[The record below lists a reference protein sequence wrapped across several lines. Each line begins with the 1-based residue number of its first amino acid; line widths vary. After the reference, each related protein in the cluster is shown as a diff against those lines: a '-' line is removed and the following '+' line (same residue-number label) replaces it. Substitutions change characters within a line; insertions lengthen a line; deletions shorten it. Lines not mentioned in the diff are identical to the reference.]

1 MKQLEIEPEFLKLYH
16 LIPKDKKRQ
25 LVTILGYKTCSGF
38 ISKYKI
44 TDKEMELL
52 QKFVGPYVDNSLSNT
67 ILNYVPFDKEQ
78 VLKHYNALTKLISTA
93 AFQHNKPHEKDRLID
108 YQLDISRQL
117 MRLET
122 Y

>member
-52 QKFVGPYVDNSLSNT
+52 QKFVSPYVDSNT

-93 AFQHNKPHEKDRLID
+93 AFQHNKAHEKDRLID
-108 YQLDISRQL
+108 YQLDLSRQL

>member
-1 MKQLEIEPEFLKLYH
+1 MKQLEIQPEFLRLYH

-38 ISKYKI
+38 ISKHKI

-52 QKFVGPYVDNSLSNT
+52 QKFVSHNSLSNT

-78 VLKHYNALTKLISTA
+78 VLKHYNALTKLISTHT
-93 AFQHNKPHEKDRLID
+93 FQNNKPHDKSRLID
-108 YQLDISRQL
+108 YQLSLSKQL
-117 MRLET
+117 MQTEI